1 MIDFNQR
8 LHDTD
13 KFRQAAIFFQ
23 QHGCY
28 TLAPRG
34 TTDYNKYWEQETDRC
49 LNGYT
54 APDGEG
60 ITGYNYFYLNYS
72 PIMRLQEEE
81 YTDREGNLRKRRQRI
96 LEFPSFWDYDYYYF
110 CAIEQAE
117 LEGKHMAVLKCRQR
131 GYSFKGGSMLVRN
144 YMLIPGSKNF
154 AIASEQKFLI
164 GDGLLTKAW
173 QIMDFLDKHT
183 AWAKQRLVSTRM
195 ERTSGYKITDEFGK
209 QTEQGYLSS
218 ITGITLKNDP
228 ERVRGT
234 RAKLVLWE
242 EGGKF
247 PSLLDAWRIEQPSVE
262 TDDGKAFGLMIAFG
276 TGGTEGASFE
286 GLKELFYK
294 PKSYNVL
301 SFPNIWDEG
310 RENTECAFFVPAYS
324 NLESFDDDGNQV
336 YMDKDG
342 NSYKE
347 KAIENLIDQRNKVK
361 DGGASQ
367 QSIDRFISER
377 PIKPAEAVLELGKN
391 IFPRKLLMDQLTRI
405 RTNKK
410 LQSMKHIVDLEWD
423 GNGQVKATE
432 KPSGDITNYPLK
444 KGDKPHGSVVIWEYP
459 VKDPP
464 LGLYIGGCLTPGE
477 KVCTQRGLVNVEDVT
492 LDDRLLNKDGKFV
505 EIKNLQRYEK
515 ENEPIFKVKPYG
527 SFRTTTFTGEHPIW
541 VYDKGFVKA
550 KDLKEEDW
558 LEIPNRYIN
567 NNYVDID
574 EKLSKLYYFYG
585 LWLGDGFCNKNGNSY
600 DIYLSIGK
608 DEEDLAQFYDSLI
621 LELFDR
627 KCIHVHKDKEQTR
640 RFTNKDLFLK
650 LKSMFGT
657 NAYNKRIPE
666 FIKQLPNVYKRSF
679 IQGYLDSDGSVFYDN
694 GKVRV
699 NFTSVN
705 LQLLEDVQDMLF
717 GMKVANSIVIHQ
729 KECVNRLGIH
739 SEQSYRINIS
749 RANQYQLQNTPV
761 FESRKIKL
769 LKQAKTPST
778 SKMKIKFIDDKDTG
792 NKVLLKV
799 EKIEESSYTGIVY
812 NFECET
818 HTFMCRNIL
827 THNCDPL
834 SISGVQSSKNGGSLE
849 QKTPC

>member
-1 MIDFNQR
+1 MVDFNQK
-8 LHDTD
+8 LHNTD

-23 QHGCY
+23 KHGCY

-34 TTDYNKYWEQETDRC
+34 TTDYKKYWDQETERC

-72 PIMRLQEEE
+72 PIFKLVETE
-81 YTDREGNLRKRRQRI
+81 YTDRNGDVRKRRERI
-96 LEFPSFWDYDYYYF
+96 LQFPSFWDYDYYYF
-110 CAIEQAE
+110 CAIEEAE
-117 LEGKHMAVLKCRQR
+117 QQGKHMAVLKSRQR
-131 GYSFKGGSMLVRN
+131 GYSFKGASMLVRN

-154 AIASEQKFLI
+154 AVASEQKFLV

-173 QIMDFLDKHT
+173 QIMDFLDKNT
-183 AWAKQRLVSTRM
+183 EWAKQRLVSTRM
-195 ERTSGYKITDEFGK
+195 ERVSGYKVTDEFGK

-218 ITGITLKNDP
+218 IVGITLKNDP
-228 ERVRGT
+228 ERIRGT
-234 RAKLVLWE
+234 RGKLVLWE

-247 PSLLDAWRIEQPSVE
+247 PDLLDAWRIEQPSVE
-262 TDDGKAFGLMIAFG
+262 TDDGVAFGLMIAFG
-276 TGGTEGASFE
+276 TGGTIGASFD

-294 PKSYNVL
+294 PNANNVL
-301 SFPNIWDEG
+301 AFPNIWDDG
-310 RENTECAFFVPAYS
+310 RENTECGFFVPAYS
-324 NLESFDDDGNQV
+324 NLESFDDDGNQRF
-336 YMDKDG
+336 MDKDG
-342 NSYKE
+342 NSLKE
-347 KAIENLIDQRNKVK
+347 LAVQNLIDQRNKIK

-423 GNGQVKATE
+423 GNGLVKATE
-432 KPSGDITNYPLK
+432 KKSGDITNYPLK

-492 LDDRLLNKDGKFV
+492 LDDKLLNKDGKFV

-515 ENEPIFKVKPYG
+515 EDEPIFKIKPYG

-541 VYDKGFVKA
+541 VHNKGFVKA
-550 KDLKEEDW
+550 KYLKEGDW
-558 LEIPNRYIN
+558 LEIPNRYKF
-567 NNYVDID
+567 DGMGFLD
-574 EKLSKLYYFYG
+574 DKLLKLYYFYG

-608 DEEDLAQFYDSLI
+608 DEEELAQFYDSLVF
-621 LELFDR
+621 ELFGR
-627 KCIHVHKDKEQTR
+627 KCIHVHKDREQTR
-640 RFTNKDLFLK
+640 RFTNKELFLK

-666 FIKQLPNVYKRSF
+666 SIKHLPYNHKRAF
-679 IQGYLDSDGSVFYDN
+679 LQGYLDSDGSVFLDK

-705 LQLLEDVQDMLF
+705 LDLLEDVQDMLF
-717 GMKVANSIVIHQ
+717 GMDIANSIVIHQ
-729 KECVNRLGIH
+729 KECTNKQGIH

-749 RANQYQLQNTPV
+749 RCDQYQLKYGPV
-761 FESRKIKL
+761 FRSRKIKL
-769 LKQAKTPST
+769 LEKSFAIVS
-778 SKMKIKFIDDKDTG
+778 SKMGIKFEDDKI
-792 NKVLLKV
+792 LLKV
-799 EKIEESSYTGIVY
+799 EKISKSSYTGIVY

-834 SISGVQSSKNGGSLE
+834 NASGV
-849 QKTPC
+849 

>member
-49 LNGYT
+49 INGYT

-72 PIMRLQEEE
+72 PIMRLKEEE

-377 PIKPAEAVLELGKN
+377 PIRPAEAVLELGKN

-432 KPSGDITNYPLK
+432 KPSGDITSYPLK

-464 LGLYIGGCLTPGE
+464 LGLYIGGCDPYDHDDSFTNSLGSTFIFKRVRAGEAWTDVIVAEYSGRPDTAEEYYENVRKLLTFY
-477 KVCTQRGLVNVEDVT
+477 NA
-492 LDDRLLNKDGKFV
+492 RLLF
-505 EIKNLQRYEK
+505 
-515 ENEPIFKVKPYG
+515 ENERKGIYPYFTNKHCDYLLADQPDKIISEVFKDSKVQRRKGCHMTKQIRAYG
-527 SFRTTTFTGEHPIW
+527 EG
-541 VYDKGFVKA
+541 
-550 KDLKEEDW
+550 
-558 LEIPNRYIN
+558 
-567 NNYVDID
+567 
-574 EKLSKLYYFYG
+574 
-585 LWLGDGFCNKNGNSY
+585 
-600 DIYLSIGK
+600 
-608 DEEDLAQFYDSLI
+608 LI
-621 LELFDR
+621 LEWLLDEFEEGHPNVERVYSEPLIEELIENDGVRNVDR
-627 KCIHVHKDKEQTR
+627 VIALCMVMIYREELYQVKVSSAKEQ
-640 RFTNKDLFLK
+640 NKQVELFEMPLF
-650 LKSMFGT
+650 S
-657 NAYNKRIPE
+657 
-666 FIKQLPNVYKRSF
+666 KQWF
-679 IQGYLDSDGSVFYDN
+679 EEDS
-694 GKVRV
+694 
-699 NFTSVN
+699 
-705 LQLLEDVQDMLF
+705 
-717 GMKVANSIVIHQ
+717 
-729 KECVNRLGIH
+729 
-739 SEQSYRINIS
+739 
-749 RANQYQLQNTPV
+749 
-761 FESRKIKL
+761 
-769 LKQAKTPST
+769 ST
-778 SKMKIKFIDDKDTG
+778 SEDGMPIF
-792 NKVLLKV
+792 
-799 EKIEESSYTGIVY
+799 
-812 NFECET
+812 
-818 HTFMCRNIL
+818 TF
-827 THNCDPL
+827 
-834 SISGVQSSKNGGSLE
+834 
-849 QKTPC
+849 

>member
-49 LNGYT
+49 INGYT

-72 PIMRLQEEE
+72 PIMRLKEEE

-117 LEGKHMAVLKCRQR
+117 FEGKHMAVLKCRQR

-183 AWAKQRLVSTRM
+183 EWAKQRLVSTRM

-336 YMDKDG
+336 YMDMDG

-377 PIKPAEAVLELGKN
+377 PIRPAEAVLELGKN

-444 KGDKPHGSVVIWEYP
+444 RGDKPHGSVVIWEYP

-464 LGLYIGGCLTPGE
+464 LGLYIGGCDPYDHDDSFTNSLGSTFIFKRVRAGEAWTDVIVAEYSGRPDTAEEYYENVRKLLTFY
-477 KVCTQRGLVNVEDVT
+477 NA
-492 LDDRLLNKDGKFV
+492 RLLF
-505 EIKNLQRYEK
+505 
-515 ENEPIFKVKPYG
+515 ENERKGIYPYFTNKHCDYLLADQPDKIISEVFKDSKVQRRKGCHMTKQIRAYG
-527 SFRTTTFTGEHPIW
+527 EG
-541 VYDKGFVKA
+541 
-550 KDLKEEDW
+550 
-558 LEIPNRYIN
+558 
-567 NNYVDID
+567 
-574 EKLSKLYYFYG
+574 
-585 LWLGDGFCNKNGNSY
+585 
-600 DIYLSIGK
+600 
-608 DEEDLAQFYDSLI
+608 LI
-621 LELFDR
+621 LEWLLDEFEEGHPNVERVYSEPLIEELIENDGVRNVDR
-627 KCIHVHKDKEQTR
+627 VIALCMVMIYREELYQVKVSSAKEQ
-640 RFTNKDLFLK
+640 NKQVELFEMPLF
-650 LKSMFGT
+650 S
-657 NAYNKRIPE
+657 
-666 FIKQLPNVYKRSF
+666 KQWF
-679 IQGYLDSDGSVFYDN
+679 EEDS
-694 GKVRV
+694 
-699 NFTSVN
+699 
-705 LQLLEDVQDMLF
+705 
-717 GMKVANSIVIHQ
+717 
-729 KECVNRLGIH
+729 
-739 SEQSYRINIS
+739 
-749 RANQYQLQNTPV
+749 
-761 FESRKIKL
+761 
-769 LKQAKTPST
+769 ST
-778 SKMKIKFIDDKDTG
+778 SEDGMPIF
-792 NKVLLKV
+792 
-799 EKIEESSYTGIVY
+799 
-812 NFECET
+812 
-818 HTFMCRNIL
+818 TF
-827 THNCDPL
+827 
-834 SISGVQSSKNGGSLE
+834 
-849 QKTPC
+849 

>member
-49 LNGYT
+49 INGYT

-72 PIMRLQEEE
+72 PIMRLKEEE

-336 YMDKDG
+336 YMDRDG

-377 PIKPAEAVLELGKN
+377 PIRPAEAVLELGKN

-464 LGLYIGGCLTPGE
+464 LGLYIGGCDPYDHDDSFTNSLGSTFIFKRVRAGEAWTDIIVAEYSGRPDTAEEYYENVRKLLTFY
-477 KVCTQRGLVNVEDVT
+477 NA
-492 LDDRLLNKDGKFV
+492 RLLF
-505 EIKNLQRYEK
+505 
-515 ENEPIFKVKPYG
+515 ENERKGIYPYFTNKHCDYLLADQPDKIISEVFKDSKVQRRKGCHMTKQIRAYG
-527 SFRTTTFTGEHPIW
+527 EG
-541 VYDKGFVKA
+541 
-550 KDLKEEDW
+550 
-558 LEIPNRYIN
+558 
-567 NNYVDID
+567 
-574 EKLSKLYYFYG
+574 
-585 LWLGDGFCNKNGNSY
+585 
-600 DIYLSIGK
+600 
-608 DEEDLAQFYDSLI
+608 LI
-621 LELFDR
+621 LEWLLDEFEEGHPNVERVYSEPLIEELIENDGVRNVDR
-627 KCIHVHKDKEQTR
+627 VIALCMVMIYREELYQVKVQSAKEQ
-640 RFTNKDLFLK
+640 NKQVELFEMPLF
-650 LKSMFGT
+650 S
-657 NAYNKRIPE
+657 
-666 FIKQLPNVYKRSF
+666 KQWF
-679 IQGYLDSDGSVFYDN
+679 EEDS
-694 GKVRV
+694 
-699 NFTSVN
+699 
-705 LQLLEDVQDMLF
+705 
-717 GMKVANSIVIHQ
+717 
-729 KECVNRLGIH
+729 
-739 SEQSYRINIS
+739 
-749 RANQYQLQNTPV
+749 
-761 FESRKIKL
+761 
-769 LKQAKTPST
+769 ST
-778 SKMKIKFIDDKDTG
+778 SEDGMPIF
-792 NKVLLKV
+792 
-799 EKIEESSYTGIVY
+799 
-812 NFECET
+812 
-818 HTFMCRNIL
+818 TF
-827 THNCDPL
+827 
-834 SISGVQSSKNGGSLE
+834 
-849 QKTPC
+849 

>member
-72 PIMRLQEEE
+72 PIMLLKEEE

-336 YMDKDG
+336 YMDRDG

-347 KAIENLIDQRNKVK
+347 KAIQNLIDQRNKVK

-377 PIKPAEAVLELGKN
+377 PIRPAEAVLELGKN

-464 LGLYIGGCLTPGE
+464 HGLYIGGCDPYDHDDSFTNSLGSTFIFKRVRAGEAWTDVIVAEYSGRPDTAEEYYENVRKLLTFY
-477 KVCTQRGLVNVEDVT
+477 NA
-492 LDDRLLNKDGKFV
+492 RLLF
-505 EIKNLQRYEK
+505 
-515 ENEPIFKVKPYG
+515 ENERKGIYPYFTNKHCDYLLADQPDKIISEVFKDSKVQRRKGCHMTKQIRAYG
-527 SFRTTTFTGEHPIW
+527 EG
-541 VYDKGFVKA
+541 
-550 KDLKEEDW
+550 
-558 LEIPNRYIN
+558 
-567 NNYVDID
+567 
-574 EKLSKLYYFYG
+574 
-585 LWLGDGFCNKNGNSY
+585 
-600 DIYLSIGK
+600 
-608 DEEDLAQFYDSLI
+608 LI
-621 LELFDR
+621 LEWLLDEFEEGHPNVERVYSEPLIEELIENDGVRNVDR
-627 KCIHVHKDKEQTR
+627 VIALCMVMIYREELYQVKVSSAKEQ
-640 RFTNKDLFLK
+640 NKQVELFEMPLF
-650 LKSMFGT
+650 S
-657 NAYNKRIPE
+657 
-666 FIKQLPNVYKRSF
+666 KQWF
-679 IQGYLDSDGSVFYDN
+679 EEDS
-694 GKVRV
+694 
-699 NFTSVN
+699 
-705 LQLLEDVQDMLF
+705 
-717 GMKVANSIVIHQ
+717 
-729 KECVNRLGIH
+729 
-739 SEQSYRINIS
+739 
-749 RANQYQLQNTPV
+749 
-761 FESRKIKL
+761 
-769 LKQAKTPST
+769 ST
-778 SKMKIKFIDDKDTG
+778 SEDGMPIF
-792 NKVLLKV
+792 
-799 EKIEESSYTGIVY
+799 
-812 NFECET
+812 
-818 HTFMCRNIL
+818 TF
-827 THNCDPL
+827 
-834 SISGVQSSKNGGSLE
+834 
-849 QKTPC
+849 

>member
-49 LNGYT
+49 INGYT

-72 PIMRLQEEE
+72 PIMRLKEEE

-336 YMDKDG
+336 YMDMDG

-377 PIKPAEAVLELGKN
+377 PIRPAEAVLELGKN

-464 LGLYIGGCLTPGE
+464 LGLYIGGCDPYDHDDSFTNSLGSTFIFKRVRAGEAWSDVIVAEYSGRPDTAEEYYENVRKLLTFY
-477 KVCTQRGLVNVEDVT
+477 NA
-492 LDDRLLNKDGKFV
+492 RLLF
-505 EIKNLQRYEK
+505 
-515 ENEPIFKVKPYG
+515 ENERKGIYPYFTNKHCDYLLADQPDKIISEVFKDSKVQRRKGCHMTKQIRAYG
-527 SFRTTTFTGEHPIW
+527 EG
-541 VYDKGFVKA
+541 
-550 KDLKEEDW
+550 
-558 LEIPNRYIN
+558 
-567 NNYVDID
+567 
-574 EKLSKLYYFYG
+574 
-585 LWLGDGFCNKNGNSY
+585 
-600 DIYLSIGK
+600 
-608 DEEDLAQFYDSLI
+608 LI
-621 LELFDR
+621 LEWLLDEFEEGHPNVERVYSEPLIEELIENDGVRNVDR
-627 KCIHVHKDKEQTR
+627 VIALCMVMIYREELYQIKVSSAKEQ
-640 RFTNKDLFLK
+640 NKQVELFEMPLF
-650 LKSMFGT
+650 S
-657 NAYNKRIPE
+657 
-666 FIKQLPNVYKRSF
+666 KQWF
-679 IQGYLDSDGSVFYDN
+679 EEDS
-694 GKVRV
+694 
-699 NFTSVN
+699 
-705 LQLLEDVQDMLF
+705 
-717 GMKVANSIVIHQ
+717 
-729 KECVNRLGIH
+729 
-739 SEQSYRINIS
+739 
-749 RANQYQLQNTPV
+749 
-761 FESRKIKL
+761 
-769 LKQAKTPST
+769 ST
-778 SKMKIKFIDDKDTG
+778 SEDGMPIF
-792 NKVLLKV
+792 
-799 EKIEESSYTGIVY
+799 
-812 NFECET
+812 
-818 HTFMCRNIL
+818 TF
-827 THNCDPL
+827 
-834 SISGVQSSKNGGSLE
+834 
-849 QKTPC
+849 

>member
-49 LNGYT
+49 INGYT

-72 PIMRLQEEE
+72 PIMRLKEEE

-347 KAIENLIDQRNKVK
+347 KAIQNLIDQRNKVK

-377 PIKPAEAVLELGKN
+377 PIRPAEAVLELGKN

-444 KGDKPHGSVVIWEYP
+444 KGDKPHGSIVIWEYP

-464 LGLYIGGCLTPGE
+464 LGLYIGGCDPYDHDDSFTNSLGSTFIFKRVRAGEAWTDVIVAEYSGRPDTAEEYYENVRKLLTFY
-477 KVCTQRGLVNVEDVT
+477 NA
-492 LDDRLLNKDGKFV
+492 RLLF
-505 EIKNLQRYEK
+505 
-515 ENEPIFKVKPYG
+515 ENERKGIYPYFTNKHCDYLLADQPDKIISEVFKDSKVQRRKGCHMTKQIRAYG
-527 SFRTTTFTGEHPIW
+527 EG
-541 VYDKGFVKA
+541 
-550 KDLKEEDW
+550 
-558 LEIPNRYIN
+558 
-567 NNYVDID
+567 
-574 EKLSKLYYFYG
+574 
-585 LWLGDGFCNKNGNSY
+585 
-600 DIYLSIGK
+600 
-608 DEEDLAQFYDSLI
+608 LI
-621 LELFDR
+621 LEWLLDEFEEGHPNVERVYSEPLIEELIENDGVRNVDR
-627 KCIHVHKDKEQTR
+627 VIALCMVMIYREELYQVKVSSAKEQ
-640 RFTNKDLFLK
+640 NKQVELFEMPLF
-650 LKSMFGT
+650 S
-657 NAYNKRIPE
+657 
-666 FIKQLPNVYKRSF
+666 KQWF
-679 IQGYLDSDGSVFYDN
+679 EEDS
-694 GKVRV
+694 
-699 NFTSVN
+699 
-705 LQLLEDVQDMLF
+705 
-717 GMKVANSIVIHQ
+717 
-729 KECVNRLGIH
+729 
-739 SEQSYRINIS
+739 
-749 RANQYQLQNTPV
+749 
-761 FESRKIKL
+761 
-769 LKQAKTPST
+769 ST
-778 SKMKIKFIDDKDTG
+778 SEDGMPIF
-792 NKVLLKV
+792 
-799 EKIEESSYTGIVY
+799 
-812 NFECET
+812 
-818 HTFMCRNIL
+818 TF
-827 THNCDPL
+827 
-834 SISGVQSSKNGGSLE
+834 
-849 QKTPC
+849 

>member
-72 PIMRLQEEE
+72 PIMRLKEEE
-81 YTDREGNLRKRRQRI
+81 YTDRDGNLRKRRQRI

-324 NLESFDDDGNQV
+324 NLESFDDDGNQKF
-336 YMDKDG
+336 MDKDG
-342 NSYKE
+342 NSLKE
-347 KAIENLIDQRNKVK
+347 LAIQNLIDQRNKIK

-377 PIKPAEAVLELGKN
+377 PMKPAEAVLELGKN

-464 LGLYIGGCLTPGE
+464 HGLYIGGCLTPGE

-541 VYDKGFVKA
+541 VHNKGFIKT
-550 KDLKEEDW
+550 KDLKEGDW
-558 LEIPNRYIN
+558 LEIPNLYSR
-567 NNYVDID
+567 DGMGFRD
-574 EKLSKLYYFYG
+574 DKLIKLYYFYG

-608 DEEDLAQFYDSLI
+608 DEEDLAQFYDSLV

-627 KCIHVHKDKEQTR
+627 KCIHVHKDREQTR

-657 NAYNKRIPE
+657 NAYNKRIPQS
-666 FIKQLPNVYKRSF
+666 IKHLPENHKRAF
-679 IQGYLDSDGSVFYDN
+679 LQGYLDSDGSVFLDN
-694 GKVRV
+694 GKVRT

-705 LQLLEDVQDMLF
+705 LELLEDVQDMLF
-717 GMKVANSIVIHQ
+717 GMSIANSIVIHQ
-729 KECVNRLGIH
+729 KECTNKQGVH
-739 SEQSYRINIS
+739 SEQSYRINVS
-749 RANQYQLQNTPV
+749 RSDQHWLGYDPV

-769 LKQAKTPST
+769 LQKSYALSA
-778 SKMKIKFIDDKDTG
+778 SKMGVKFEDDKI
-792 NKVLLKV
+792 LLKV
-799 EKIEESSYTGIVY
+799 EKISQSSYTGIVY

-834 SISGVQSSKNGGSLE
+834 NISGV
-849 QKTPC
+849 

>member
-49 LNGYT
+49 INGYT

-72 PIMRLQEEE
+72 PIMRLKEEE

-336 YMDKDG
+336 YMDRDG

-377 PIKPAEAVLELGKN
+377 PIRPAEAVLELGKN

-541 VYDKGFVKA
+541 VHNKGFIKA
-550 KDLKEEDW
+550 KDLKEGDW
-558 LEIPNRYIN
+558 LEIPNLYSR
-567 NNYVDID
+567 DGMGFRD
-574 EKLSKLYYFYG
+574 DKLLKLYYFYG

-608 DEEDLAQFYDSLI
+608 DEEDLAQFYDSLV

-657 NAYNKRIPE
+657 NAYNKRIPQS
-666 FIKQLPNVYKRSF
+666 IKHLPENYKRAF
-679 IQGYLDSDGSVFYDN
+679 LQGYLDSDGSVFLDN
-694 GKVRV
+694 GKVRT

-705 LQLLEDVQDMLF
+705 LELLEDVQDMLF
-717 GMKVANSIVIHQ
+717 GMSIANSIVIHQ
-729 KECVNRLGIH
+729 KECTNKQGVH
-739 SEQSYRINIS
+739 SEQSYRINVS
-749 RANQYQLQNTPV
+749 RSDQHWLQYGPV

-769 LKQAKTPST
+769 LQKSYALSA
-778 SKMKIKFIDDKDTG
+778 SKMGVKFEDDKI
-792 NKVLLKV
+792 LLKV
-799 EKIEESSYTGIVY
+799 EKISQSSYTGIVY

-834 SISGVQSSKNGGSLE
+834 NISGV
-849 QKTPC
+849 